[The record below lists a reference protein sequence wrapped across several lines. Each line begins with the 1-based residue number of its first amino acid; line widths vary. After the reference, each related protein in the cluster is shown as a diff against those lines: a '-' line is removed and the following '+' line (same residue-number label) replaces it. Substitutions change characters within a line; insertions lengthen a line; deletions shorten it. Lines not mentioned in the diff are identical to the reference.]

1 MHKGMHAFLFC
12 CEYLSVELD
21 CMHKHIGLYWVRVLA
36 LLILLTG
43 SAQAQDILEHLRTL
57 PSAAGAAQVQV
68 AEGRPTLI
76 KLWASW
82 CPLCLAQ
89 MEETQ
94 EWAVAS
100 DFDDINLVTLASPGV
115 LGEQKTV
122 AFNQWYQGLD
132 YPALPVLLDEQGVLV
147 KFGRIQV
154 YPSWLLF
161 DEQGHLL
168 RLVQGSLGKQQAVA
182 LLADPTI
189 ELEQQAGSLIKRR
202 NKQEPDKQEITD
214 MQTKDI
220 YLAGGCFWGVEA
232 YFERI
237 EGVVNAVSGYA
248 NGRTENPSYN
258 DVIYKNT
265 GHAETV
271 KVTYDPAKVSL
282 TELLQHFFRIVNPTS
297 LNQQGNDRGT
307 QYRSGVYSNDKHEQA
322 LIAAALVQLQR
333 KYEVPVVIENLPLK
347 HFYPA
352 EDYHQDYLANNPNGY
367 CHVDLRLA
375 DEPLPE
381 AELEPAFTAEDYQK
395 PTAETLKRI
404 LTPAQYQITQES
416 GTERAYTH
424 EYDKLFAP
432 GIYVDVVSGEPLFS
446 SRDKYNAGCGWP
458 SFSRAIDE
466 QHITKQD
473 DYGFNMH
480 RVEVRSRM
488 ADSHLGHLFPDGPRD
503 QGGLRY
509 CINGDSLL
517 FIPLEEMQARGYGA
531 WIDKVK

>member
-1 MHKGMHAFLFC
+1 MNKIISLYVVRLLVLLGL
-12 CEYLSVELD
+12 LVSSV
-21 CMHKHIGLYWVRVLA
+21 
-36 LLILLTG
+36 
-43 SAQAQDILEHLRTL
+43 QAQDLLGHLQVL
-57 PSAAGAAQVQV
+57 PNAVGAAPVQIV
-68 AEGRPTLI
+68 AGRPTLI

-89 MEETQ
+89 LEETQ
-94 EWAVAS
+94 EWIKDS
-100 DFDDINLVTLASPGV
+100 DFNDVNLVTLVSPGM

-132 YPALPVLLDEQGVLV
+132 YPQLPVLLDEQGVLV
-147 KFGRIQV
+147 EFGRIQL
-154 YPSWLLF
+154 YPSWLLL
-161 DEQGHLL
+161 DAEGRLL
-168 RLVQGSLGKQQAVA
+168 RTVRGSLGKQQAVA
-182 LLADPTI
+182 LLADPRI
-189 ELEQQAGSLIKRR
+189 ELEQQAGSLIKAETEQ
-202 NKQEPDKQEITD
+202 KSKKQEINS
-214 MQTKDI
+214 MQSKDI

-237 EGVVNAVSGYA
+237 KGVLEAVSGYA
-248 NGRTENPSYN
+248 NGSTDNPTYN
-258 DVIYKNT
+258 DVIYRNT

-271 KVTYDPAKVSL
+271 KVTYDPEQISL
-282 TELLQHFFRIVNPTS
+282 TTLLQHYFRIINPTS

-307 QYRSGVYSNDKHEQA
+307 QYRSGIYSNDKHEHA
-322 LIAAALVQLQR
+322 LIAAALVQLQT
-333 KYEVPVVIENLPLK
+333 KYKAAVVVENLPLK
-347 HFYPA
+347 HFYRA

-375 DEPLPE
+375 NEPLPE
-381 AELEPAFTAEDYQK
+381 VASEPAFTAENYQK
-395 PTAETLKRI
+395 PTADTLKSI

-432 GIYVDVVSGEPLFS
+432 GLYVDVVSGEPLFS
-446 SRDKYNAGCGWP
+446 SRDKYQAGCGWP
-458 SFSRAIDE
+458 SFSSAIQE
-466 QHITKQD
+466 QYITKLD
-473 DYGFNMH
+473 DYGFNMR

-488 ADSHLGHLFPDGPRD
+488 ADSHLGHVFTDGPQE

-517 FIPLEEMQARGYGA
+517 FIPLDEMQERGYGA

>member
-1 MHKGMHAFLFC
+1 M
-12 CEYLSVELD
+12 
-21 CMHKHIGLYWVRVLA
+21 
-36 LLILLTG
+36 
-43 SAQAQDILEHLRTL
+43 
-57 PSAAGAAQVQV
+57 
-68 AEGRPTLI
+68 
-76 KLWASW
+76 
-82 CPLCLAQ
+82 
-89 MEETQ
+89 
-94 EWAVAS
+94 
-100 DFDDINLVTLASPGV
+100 
-115 LGEQKTV
+115 
-122 AFNQWYQGLD
+122 
-132 YPALPVLLDEQGVLV
+132 
-147 KFGRIQV
+147 
-154 YPSWLLF
+154 
-161 DEQGHLL
+161 
-168 RLVQGSLGKQQAVA
+168 
-182 LLADPTI
+182 
-189 ELEQQAGSLIKRR
+189 
-202 NKQEPDKQEITD
+202 
-214 MQTKDI
+214 
-220 YLAGGCFWGVEA
+220 
-232 YFERI
+232 
-237 EGVVNAVSGYA
+237 
-248 NGRTENPSYN
+248 
-258 DVIYKNT
+258 
-265 GHAETV
+265 
-271 KVTYDPAKVSL
+271 
-282 TELLQHFFRIVNPTS
+282 
-297 LNQQGNDRGT
+297 
-307 QYRSGVYSNDKHEQA
+307 
-322 LIAAALVQLQR
+322 
-333 KYEVPVVIENLPLK
+333 
-347 HFYPA
+347 
-352 EDYHQDYLANNPNGY
+352 
-367 CHVDLRLA
+367 RLA

>member
-1 MHKGMHAFLFC
+1 MQK
-12 CEYLSVELD
+12 
-21 CMHKHIGLYWVRVLA
+21 KIGFYFVRLLA
-36 LLILLTG
+36 LLGLFVT
-43 SAQAQDILEHLRTL
+43 SVQAQDLLEHVQSL
-57 PSAAGAAQVQV
+57 PSATGAAQVQV
-68 AEGRPTLI
+68 VGGRPTLI

-89 MEETQ
+89 LEETQ
-94 EWAVAS
+94 GWKKDP
-100 DFDDINLVTLASPGV
+100 DFRGINLVTLVSPGV
-115 LGEQKTV
+115 LGEQKV
-122 AFNQWYQGLD
+122 AAFNQWYKGLN
-132 YPALPVLLDEQGVLV
+132 YPALPVLLDEQGVMV

-154 YPSWLLF
+154 YPSWLLL
-161 DEQGHLL
+161 DAEGRLL
-168 RLVQGSLGKQQAVA
+168 RLVQGSLGKQEAMA
-182 LLADPTI
+182 LLADPAM
-189 ELEQQAGSLIKRR
+189 ELEQQAGSLIKQH
-202 NKQEPDKQEITD
+202 NKQEANKQEKTN
-214 MQTKDI
+214 MNTKDI
-220 YLAGGCFWGVEA
+220 YFAGGCFWGVEA
-232 YFERI
+232 YFERLD
-237 EGVVNAVSGYA
+237 GVVEAVSGYA
-248 NGRTENPSYN
+248 NGRTDNPSYN

-271 KVTYDPAKVSL
+271 KVTYEPEKINL
-282 TELLQHFFRIVNPTS
+282 TALLQHFFRIVNPTS

-322 LIAAALVQLQR
+322 QIAAALVQLQR
-333 KYEVPVVIENLPLK
+333 NYEVPVVIENLPLK
-347 HFYPA
+347 HFYLA

-381 AELEPAFTAEDYQK
+381 AVLEPAFTVEDYQK
-395 PTAETLKRI
+395 PTAETLKNI

-446 SRDKYNAGCGWP
+446 SRDKYDAGCGWP
-458 SFSRAIDE
+458 SFSKAIQE
-466 QHITKQD
+466 QYITKQD

-488 ADSHLGHLFPDGPRD
+488 ADSHLGHLFSDGPRD